1 MKYRH
6 KLMIAFT
13 VIALFPMSIFGVYAY
28 QSAVSHT
35 KEKALTYGRTMATDL
50 NSTYNEWIQDSITLT
65 RSMIGD
71 PQLETLL
78 KKDFES
84 YQYPVYEKVQD
95 KKSYQ
100 YYLNHTMNVYPSV
113 DYVLLY
119 PLKQP
124 YTIGYSNQNV
134 LVSEEN
140 NGNDRWYE
148 KTMSAEGYWVYTG
161 LHKESQIVEDPK
173 VVSISRLIKDS
184 QTQEPLGVIKVMYNS
199 QSIYN
204 LLNQKARTSNF
215 SFLLTNDNGETMA
228 TSEHVEEGFGGVIA
242 QGENDDE
249 VSYKDQSYFITS
261 STSDETGWT
270 VYAISDRD
278 QLFQQLNSIKKIFL
292 YLLIGTIVGSIV
304 LAYLISSR
312 LVRPLEHLKSSMSQ
326 LTTGEWKQIPD
337 PNRKD
342 EIGDL
347 TYHYNDMLTRLDEYV
362 ALLVQKEKQK
372 KDLEYKSLQS
382 QINPHFL
389 FNTLNNIK
397 WCVYL
402 NQPDLVNRMI
412 DSLVYIFKFISKRS
426 DDMIPLSEEEEF
438 LHHYLQ
444 IMKIRFDGEFEVIW
458 EMNEDVKDMEVPI
471 LLIQPLLEN
480 AIIHGMEKENE
491 DRMIWL
497 RAYSKAPNRVIIEV
511 EDNGVGFSEDRPQQ
525 KGVKFSSI
533 GFDNVKERVRLMYGN
548 QGSITVQSKANEG
561 TIVTLD
567 LSDSLP

>member
-1 MKYRH
+1 
-6 KLMIAFT
+6 MIAFT
-13 VIALFPMSIFGVYAY
+13 IIALFPMSIFGVYAY
-28 QSAVSHT
+28 QSAVSYT

-50 NSTYNEWIQDSITLT
+50 NSTYNQWIQDSITLT

-84 YQYPVYEKVQD
+84 YQYPVYERVQD

-100 YYLNHTMNVYPSV
+100 YFLNHTMNVYPNI
-113 DYVLLY
+113 DYVLLF
-119 PLKQP
+119 PLNQP
-124 YTIGYSNQNV
+124 YTIGYSNQNL

-140 NGNDRWYE
+140 NEDDPWYQ
-148 KTMSAEGYWVYTG
+148 KTINADGYWVYTG
-161 LHKESQIVEDPK
+161 LHKESQIVEHPK
-173 VVSISRLIKDS
+173 VVSISRLIKDP
-184 QTQEPLGVIKVMYNS
+184 QTQEPLGIIKVMYNR
-199 QSIYN
+199 QSIYH

-215 SFLLTNDNGETMA
+215 SFLLTSDHGETMA
-228 TSEHVEEGFGGVIA
+228 TSEHVEQGLGRVIS
-242 QGENDDE
+242 QSENHDE
-249 VSYKDQSYFITS
+249 VTFKDESYFITS

-270 VYAISDRD
+270 VYAISNRN
-278 QLFQQLNSIKKIFL
+278 QLFQQLDSIKEIFL
-292 YLLIGTIVGSIV
+292 YLLIGTMVGSIL
-304 LAYLISSR
+304 LAYFVSSR

-326 LTTGEWKQIPD
+326 LTTGEWKQIPNS
-337 PNRKD
+337 NRKD

-362 ALLVQKEKQK
+362 TLLVQKEKQK

-402 NQPDLVNRMI
+402 NQQELVNKMI
-412 DSLVYIFKFISKRS
+412 DSLVYIFRFISKRS

-438 LHHYLQ
+438 LHHYMQ
-444 IMKIRFDGEFEVIW
+444 IMKIRFDGEFEMIW
-458 EMNEDVKDMEVPI
+458 EIHDDVKDIEVPI
-471 LLIQPLLEN
+471 LLLQPLLEN
-480 AIIHGMEKENE
+480 AIIHGMEKESA
-491 DRMIWL
+491 DRLIWL
-497 RAYSKAPNRVIIEV
+497 RAYPKAHNRVIIEV
-511 EDNGVGFSEDRPQQ
+511 EDNGVGFSEGRPQQ

-533 GFDNVKERVRLMYGN
+533 GFENVKERVRLMYGD

-567 LSDSLP
+567 LSHSLP